1 MELTN
6 KILHAEHLATN
17 GVALMRGQIFLP
29 QSMRAM
35 FFFVVLA

>member
-17 GVALMRGQIFLP
+17 GVVLMCGQIFLP
-29 QSMRAM
+29 QSMWAI
-35 FFFVVLA
+35 FFLLY